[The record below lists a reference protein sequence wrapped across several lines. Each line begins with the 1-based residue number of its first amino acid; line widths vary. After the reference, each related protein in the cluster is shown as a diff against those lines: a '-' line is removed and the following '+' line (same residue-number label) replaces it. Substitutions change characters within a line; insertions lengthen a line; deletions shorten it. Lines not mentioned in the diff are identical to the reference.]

1 MQQPVFNAT
10 VNGQTVLEGVSASHL
25 DIVSIGDNSY
35 HILFDQKSYQAK
47 LHKVDY
53 TAKIFH
59 FIINGGHYEVKLSDQ
74 FDQVANRLGL
84 LNQHAVKIKE
94 IKAPMPGL
102 VLEVQVIPG
111 QSVSKGEPLVI
122 LEAMKMENILRAPG
136 DAVVQKILIEKGKA
150 VDKNQLL
157 IVME

>member
-1 MQQPVFNAT
+1 MPQPVFNAT
-10 VNGQTVLEGVSASHL
+10 VNGQPILGGVSANHL
-25 DIVSIGDNSY
+25 DIVSVGDNVY
-35 HILFDQKSYQAK
+35 HVLVDQKSYQAK

-53 TAKIFH
+53 SAKTFH
-59 FIINGGHYEVKLSDQ
+59 FIINGGHYNVKLEDQ
-74 FDQVANRLGL
+74 FDQIANKLGL
-84 LNQHAVKIKE
+84 LTQNSVKVKE

-102 VLEVQVIPG
+102 VLEVQVAPG

-136 DAVVQKILIEKGKA
+136 DAVVQKVLIEKGKP

>member
-10 VNGQTVLEGVSASHL
+10 VNGQPVLEGVSAKHL
-25 DIVSIGDNSY
+25 DIVSTGDNVY
-35 HILFDQKSYQAK
+35 HILVDQKSYQAK
-47 LHKVDY
+47 LHRVDY
-53 TAKIFH
+53 YTKTFH
-59 FIINGGHYEVKLSDQ
+59 FVINGGHYDVKLEDQ
-74 FDQVANRLGL
+74 FDQIANKLGL
-84 LNQHAVKIKE
+84 LTQHSVKVKE

-102 VLEVQVIPG
+102 VLEVQVAPG
-111 QSVSKGEPLVI
+111 QAVIKGEPLVI

-136 DAVVQKILIEKGKA
+136 DAVVQKVLIEKGKP